1 MDATA
6 FAARRNFLGAS
17 EVAAVCGLDPMKSA
31 ADVWATKRGYLGQDE
46 SEAAEMGNLIEPVLL
61 TKYAAGRKL
70 ERPGTI
76 IRGYRAATPDGIVEA
91 VNVQAKVVGARMLF
105 HWTDGV
111 PDYVQAQVQSEM
123 YITELR
129 LTDVVALLGGTDY
142 QVFRIERDDDAIAAI
157 NDVCARFWRD
167 YVLGS
172 KVPNIA
178 MSRRARHI
186 VAAQYPKGEGMGY
199 AVPEFAK
206 MAERYA
212 QLGRAAKLATEER
225 DELAI
230 SMKLAIGERQGF
242 EWPGGKVTWKGKK
255 TRQFRVKVHG
265 IEGDDD
271 E

>member
-1 MDATA
+1 MDAAT
-6 FAARRNFLGAS
+6 FAARRAFLGAS

-61 TKYAAGRKL
+61 KKYAAGRKL

-76 IRGYRAATPDGIVEA
+76 IRGYRAATLDGIVEA

-105 HWTDGV
+105 HWQDGV

-123 YITELR
+123 FITELH

-142 QVFRIERDDDAIAAI
+142 QVFRVERDDEAIAAI
-157 NDVCARFWRD
+157 NEVCARFWRD
-167 YVLGS
+167 YVLGGRLPDIS
-172 KVPNIA
+172 
-178 MSRRARHI
+178 MSRRARII
-186 VAAQYPKGEGMGY
+186 VAAQYPKGAGMGF
-199 AVPEFAK
+199 AVPEFTK

-212 QLGRAAKLATEER
+212 QLGRAAKLATEARE
-225 DELAI
+225 ELAI
-230 SMKLAIGERQGF
+230 SMKLAIGEREGL
-242 EWPGGKVTWKGKK
+242 EWPGGKVTWRGKK
-255 TRQFRVKVHG
+255 TRAFRVKVNG
-265 IEGDDD
+265 IEGEDD